1 MKMRNDGREM
11 KSIKTVFALIAAV
24 VTLIAA
30 GAFNQTEAQRK
41 TAPRVTENAW
51 AQQTGSTPQATS
63 TFTSARDLI
72 DDAQWAKAEQAFN
85 QYVTKFPREE
95 NIDAAMYW
103 TAYAEY
109 QLKKF
114 DNCKQTIDKML
125 QAYAKTSWKQDAE
138 LLYAQLPGVAAV
150 RAIAPVAMTAD
161 VAAMSSAPIAA
172 AIDAASVNVNAAVA
186 QSLGR
191 AAVLSPEGQDRLVE
205 AQERMAEAKAR
216 ADERLRESQER
227 TNERVKE
234 MQDKMKDKMVY
245 RIGDGIGVGIG
256 EGIGKGIGMPYKII
270 SGERLADDDPC
281 EFKIVV
287 LQALVESDPQRGI
300 VAANDWLKPNS
311 GQTPPCR
318 RAALRVL
325 ARNGGKTA
333 TPTILNVAQKDEDLK
348 VRQTAISLLGAT
360 NDESVIDPLRDF
372 ALNAPQPEINEAAMF
387 ALSQNTSPRAASVLA
402 DIAISN
408 KPLPLR
414 KTAIRSI
421 ANRLGEPAVDA
432 LFKIYD
438 SSQDIEIRK
447 SVISGLSQR
456 RSERAGERLL
466 QIARSAETVEL
477 RKAAISALGRR
488 GGTNYIDALMGLY
501 DTEKDETIKDQILN
515 SLAYSSDQ
523 KVIDKLIS
531 IARNPQTPIERKRR
545 IVMLLAGKNKN
556 PAVIQ
561 FFEELLKQ

>member
-41 TAPRVTENAW
+41 TAPRVTENSW

-63 TFTSARDLI
+63 AFTSARDLI

-85 QYVTKFPREE
+85 QYVTRFPKEE

-109 QLKKF
+109 QLKKYEI
-114 DNCKQTIDKML
+114 CKQTIDKML

-138 LLYAQLPGVAAV
+138 LLYAQLPGVAA
-150 RAIAPVAMTAD
+150 AKASAPAVAMTAD
-161 VAAMSSAPIAA
+161 VAAISSAPIAA
-172 AIDAASVNVNAAVA
+172 AVDAANANINTTVA

-191 AAVLSPEGQDRLVE
+191 AAVLTPEAQDRLAE
-205 AQERMAEAKAR
+205 AQDRIAEAKAR
-216 ADERLRESQER
+216 ADERVRESQER

-245 RIGDGIGVGIG
+245 HIGDGIG
-256 EGIGKGIGMPYKII
+256 EGIGKGIGIGGPYKIAP
-270 SGERLADDDPC
+270 GERLADDDPC

-300 VAANDWLKPNS
+300 AAANDWLRPNS

-325 ARNGGKTA
+325 ARNGGKSA
-333 TPTILNVAQKDEDLK
+333 TPTILNVAQKDEDIK

-372 ALNAPQPEINEAAMF
+372 ALNAPQAEINEAAMF

-402 DIAISN
+402 DIALSN
-408 KPLPLR
+408 KPLTLR

-421 ANRLGEPAVDA
+421 ANRPGEPAVDA

-438 SSQDIEIRK
+438 SSQDVEIRK
-447 SVISGLSQR
+447 AVISGLSQR

-488 GGTNYIDALMGLY
+488 GGTTYIDSLMGLY
-501 DTEKDETIKDQILN
+501 DSEKNEEIKDQILN
-515 SLAYSSDQ
+515 SLAYSNEQ

-556 PAVIQ
+556 QAVIQ

>member
-11 KSIKTVFALIAAV
+11 KSIKTVFAIVAAV
-24 VTLIAA
+24 VALLAA
-30 GAFNQTEAQRK
+30 GAINQTAAQRK
-41 TAPRVTENAW
+41 IAPRVTGNAW
-51 AQQTGSTPQATS
+51 SQQTGSTPQATS
-63 TFTSARDLI
+63 AFTAARDLI
-72 DDAQWAKAEQAFN
+72 DDAQWAKAEQAFS
-85 QYVTKFPREE
+85 QYTSKFPKED
-95 NIDAAMYW
+95 NLDAAMYW
-103 TAYAEY
+103 TAYSEY

-114 DNCKQTIDKML
+114 DICKQTIDKML
-125 QAYAKTSWKQDAE
+125 KAYEKTSWKQDAE
-138 LLYAQLPGVAAV
+138 MLLAQLPGTVSPK
-150 RAIAPVAMTAD
+150 AIAGLPAIAD
-161 VAAMSSAPIAA
+161 IAAMSSAPIAISA
-172 AIDAASVNVNAAVA
+172 EAVSNVNAVMA
-186 QSLGR
+186 QSVGQ
-191 AAVLSPEGQDRLVE
+191 AVRISAEAQERIAE

-216 ADERLRESQER
+216 ADERAREAQER
-227 TNERVKE
+227 TQERLKE
-234 MQDKMKDKMVY
+234 AQERFIDKSDFKY
-245 RIGDGIGVGIG
+245 GVGVG
-256 EGIGKGIGMPYKII
+256 NGMGYGVGL

-287 LQALVESDPQRGI
+287 LISLTESDPQRGI
-300 VAANDWLKPNS
+300 SAATDWLKPNS

-333 TPTILNVAQKDEDLK
+333 LPTILGAAQNDGDIK
-348 VRQTAISLLGAT
+348 VRQTAISLLGST

-387 ALSQNTSPRAASVLA
+387 ALSQHTGARAAGVLA
-402 DIAISN
+402 DIALST
-408 KPLPLR
+408 KPLNLR
-414 KTAIRSI
+414 KSAISRI
-421 ANRLGEPAVDA
+421 ADRQGEPAVDA

-438 SSQDIEIRK
+438 SSQDLDIRK
-447 SVISGLSQR
+447 SVISGLSRR

-466 QIARSAETVEL
+466 SIAKSSESVDL
-477 RKAAISALGRR
+477 RKAAISAIGRR
-488 GGTNYIDALMGLY
+488 GGTNYIDALMSLY
-501 DTEKDETIKDQILN
+501 DSEKSEEIKDQILN
-515 SLAYSSDQ
+515 SLAYSNDQ